1 MSEEDRYFYLQN
13 LEEHTKKTKRAF
25 SNLVVWLQKNLQETE
40 SINKVIDCLK
50 TLNVELKG
58 NETWRDLFDVI
69 SKYISFF
76 DYDLIKDLI
85 RHFGSPNLKKKL
97 RQYKKMFNEYS
108 KRRVIECPDDAFGDV
123 HETEKLIKLKTDKD
137 MEKLTVEELKKL
149 QYQISSVLGQRVL
162 RLLRVEEGCVQLTF
176 RMTCEELTLNSKQ
189 QQDLRNVGVSSITYG
204 EQFMDFERIEK
215 VTQYG

>member
-25 SNLVVWLQKNLQETE
+25 ANLVLGLQKYLQETE
-40 SINKVIDCLK
+40 SINRVIDSLK
-50 TLNVELKG
+50 ILHVELKG

-176 RMTCEELTLNSKQ
+176 RMTCEEFTLNSKQ
-189 QQDLRNVGVSSITYG
+189 QQDLRNVGVSSIT
-204 EQFMDFERIEK
+204 
-215 VTQYG
+215 